1 VDEAGGAWPS
11 RELAVTELVEM
22 VVLEACSKKTRL
34 AEEVLGGQSLE
45 IQILGAH

>member
-1 VDEAGGAWPS
+1 M
-11 RELAVTELVEM
+11 EM
-22 VVLEACSKKTRL
+22 VVLEACSKKTTRL